1 MKEMIELKDLLVLDL
16 PYATGFLGTLL
27 SLICNHII
35 YSKYTYMAVKI
46 RTMIGLTV

>member
-35 YSKYTYMAVKI
+35 
-46 RTMIGLTV
+46 

>member
-35 YSKYTYMAVKI
+35 YLILNINIWQLRS
-46 RTMIGLTV
+46 GQ